1 MANSTTSTNFYGY
14 LEAVAGKGPCRD
26 TEIVYKKAKVIYKKM
41 IGLCRPLARERLQE
55 ITGERHILL
64 SDDHRAVGCAPGLLK
79 KHTMDELRKEL
90 VGHLHR
96 LVEADRAS
104 GVRVN
109 DCHIKLKL
117 LVDKLS
123 IVLKQQRQQVKV
135 DEAFVSVQEAFR
147 EVLQP
152 SNLDGLKVT
161 VEGQEL
167 DVGARRFL
175 EILTPFEKATTEA
188 MNLADQSRGKAVLLA
203 PMDGGWGEAI
213 KAAKDAG
220 ILQVNFPG
228 MTDSPLCKVAAME
241 IKVVVSTKREGILRQ
256 PVKTGE
262 LRLLTAVEYS
272 AMLQRTTGED
282 LEAIGGRMKVT
293 PVYASERDVI
303 PAEWVTFPPS
313 LGSTSALL
321 QVELLEVDPTKM
333 DKLGDCLQDLA
344 SKWKWFASEL
354 AGYLLICQRYQGQP
368 LIWHENEDYE
378 GIMAFARAYLQSL
391 SENLEDQI
399 KGTGGRPM
407 ELLGEMIEIA
417 SLNEED
423 FLKRYKDEDMEE
435 DEDEGHDYLELDA
448 EALRPPPLNQ
458 EYLQN
463 QARVGQVGAT
473 ATAPPL
479 PGIQGLGVPSLP
491 VPVQQ
496 GDSLQQGG
504 LRQDALPRGGL
515 QQGGLRQDALPRG
528 GSQRGGPEALERRVQ
543 SRHSSGS
550 ASDHG
555 EQDVAASATTA
566 SQLRGDDP
574 THTIALQMQ
583 RSRQV
588 LQTMIADP
596 DSTKYKT
603 QRAKVEKMLELAE
616 RHFRDTTLV
625 SGYDEFLHEE
635 MNTCEQA
642 CAAKDD
648 EFDIAEQKKKQKKEE
663 KKDLMATLP
672 KGAGR
677 KFNGT
682 PADWP
687 YFRDQFVRI
696 ADSIDPSLA
705 VDQMIGLVDC
715 KKLRK
720 RMKIYRDGFEILKHF
735 DQDFGFSFVNCQSIL
750 NTINGYRKATNQSE
764 EMDLIVQYRQA
775 KRALDKNEDNGALLN
790 VGVLLSWADK
800 LLPTTT
806 QDLTKIL
813 QDHDFGR
820 LRNGASHIAPFF
832 EHLEKVY
839 ERNSVMTRNR
849 ESLALA
855 GGTPGDGKSGK
866 KVGFETSL
874 RAYDSVDSSDGG
886 KGGCSS
892 LCTTGPQHRA
902 YNCPL
907 LKDGKVGI
915 KQIRKAKLC
924 TCCVSAANDCKKG
937 QIKRKDGTVVQIACP
952 ECKHSKRINCHQK
965 CKKPGGRAKT
975 DSSVPSQLDT
985 PPVELADGSNVAA
998 TLTELRTESY
1008 CLANPNKIGSALEFV
1023 DHCMLQAP
1031 DGSKIIV
1038 RTIFDGGGTDTIL
1051 DWRLNR
1057 FFHHDVPCKVGVN
1070 GAIGTKKYDSHI
1082 GDLKV
1087 IRSDGSYFHL
1097 KAIKGDLSS
1106 KAFTVKRKFIDIPP
1120 PLQHHFGN
1128 NVQSYNE
1135 VGDIRYYNAA
1145 EDFQVELVI
1154 GLDAV
1159 ALSPMELGRCF
1170 DEFGQIAV
1178 WKSAISNNLLVT
1190 GSRKTGSAAA
1200 GRGEANQR
1208 CYVIA
1213 EEGNQQ
1219 VNLLRTAVDAGDSRD
1234 LFAKRSNMTKIERKL
1249 FAHIEDSDEIVPPQ
1263 PELCHSCNNCEV
1275 CADPFKARREQT
1287 VINLLDQL
1295 VTFQEGSREEGGG
1308 YHVRLLFDPEIL
1320 AQVPEGREAALRR
1333 LLATERQLSR
1343 PGMSQAREY
1352 FNQKVQQCRDKGY
1365 LVKPEDFPDVSHLQ
1379 KAYQP
1384 YSFALKD
1391 EEKLD
1396 GQEIGAPAHK
1406 TKARPVVDCS
1416 AAAMP
1421 GGASVNKAQY
1431 KIPDVHTL
1439 KISQILLQ
1447 LRTAKKFCVG
1457 DISEYYYRLW
1467 CDQLTS
1473 SLTRVLFREG
1483 GLGSGGEIIELISP
1497 VSAMGL
1503 KQISTMSAHVR
1514 YRISLTI
1521 ASTDKEGAKQ
1531 LKGAYCDD
1539 VSLFEKYGEC
1549 RKSDQSK
1556 HKCEDGE
1563 VLVQRAT
1570 VVEQA
1575 LNHAHLHLGQK
1586 WITDVAQEKCTEKMM
1601 GVRAPKSQTDKSQT
1615 DSEEKTVM
1623 LGNANNTSALG
1634 YRLHLGPLQPPGG
1647 SIRWRVHRPQSLN
1660 LEPKL
1665 RGARPDWAQLASSSD
1680 IRSYLREHGASKS
1693 SLLSL
1698 CSNLF
1703 DPLLLAASFVS
1714 SARQLF
1720 RQVLREVKLTSWK
1733 DMVPERYHERIA
1745 QLAEDLL
1752 EVAKKLEIPRLA
1764 VVPNPVKDEEHQY
1777 PYGFATLLLVS
1788 DGSSEA
1794 GIAAAYVHQQFPYE
1808 SGLWA
1813 ADADFSQVKVSCR
1826 LLCAAL
1832 KLTDN
1837 VGHNSQVDGELLAK
1851 FLACQAKDFVLQNS
1865 LIKFHRVRLCSDSL
1879 TVEKAIRKTDA
1890 CYSTWAGRR
1899 IASIQ
1904 RSIDLDDSWHVPHSV
1919 TDATVDSC
1927 TKYKRHPSKAMDECW
1942 FYGKGVLDHPM
1953 QLLPFTSRSTY
1964 AQPRLDDLPSQWL
1977 SSAARTFLG
1986 LKLPTVVIMKLA
1998 VEEEPPVL
2006 TLLEQLANKY
2016 QNVDKA
2022 ISVLQCLLKMKSA
2035 FRQLSVPAQREA
2047 CRMKFIGSDYGKVSQ
2062 QLGKRSTKLTQQL
2075 LLENDKDNRVYTLKG
2090 RFGYRAT
2097 LLPAPK
2103 SSHFSKLVLQDA
2115 HNRHH
2120 LTNSARIMAKVG
2132 RQYAFT
2138 GGALKY
2144 LDKLRAECHMCRLL
2158 KPEAVKLLMGDPPPF
2173 MRGILPNATTTWQH
2187 QSTDIFGPWMMA
2199 AFPGARN
2206 TRGGQKRI
2214 KTWGLIVFDYAT
2226 RAVDATLI
2234 EDYSASSVILGLKT
2248 IWSRV
2253 GRPQWLGFDAASNI
2267 ASAEEIVANEKDL
2280 QMPSLVE
2287 AELLQKEL
2295 QDKLGGAIEVRPRV
2309 PYAPFRQVA
2318 ERGVQFCKRELRRML
2333 QQTVGTL
2340 LTPLQACSIL
2350 SSAVAHINE
2359 RPLVLHL
2366 APDDSGVLTP
2376 WFLSARNM
2384 STFHSQHVELEGD
2397 LEHPLSRRA
2406 FQAQQRLDLFK
2417 GLFNVFYY
2425 KEMVKFGRWNTQ
2437 NKQPEV
2443 GDVCLILD
2451 KIKGK
2456 AHFLQ
2461 RFQLGRIREFTSPHV
2476 CEVDFIKQSPEV
2488 TAALIRDLKSHNP
2501 DDWRKSY
2508 TVKTSSCTRDL
2519 RSLALVSAQS
2529 QEKTLQRGLDVDL
2542 FVDQLGP
2549 EVPDLAVPGA
2559 AADATST
2566 ATAPAT
2572 ANATGPEVPNNET
2585 PGAAVLG
2592 ALPVQQLVQRPVQQ
2606 PGVVVEPGVVGTPKV
2621 QEAVLQPDVA
2631 LIGGQ
2636 SQQQDLVP
2644 VNSSRP
2650 VKRKALKER
2659 WVLKQ

>member
-14 LEAVAGKGPCRD
+14 LEAVAGTGPCRD
-26 TEIVYKKAKVIYKKM
+26 TEMVYKKAKVIYKKM
-41 IGLCRPLARERLQE
+41 IGLCRPLARDRLQE
-55 ITGERHILL
+55 LTGERHILL
-64 SDDHRAVGCAPGLLK
+64 SDDNRAVGCAPGLLK
-79 KHTMDELRKEL
+79 KNTMDELRREL

-96 LVEADRAS
+96 LIEADRAS
-104 GVRVN
+104 GIRVN
-109 DCHIKLKL
+109 DYHIKLKL

-152 SNLDGLKVT
+152 SNLGGLKVT
-161 VEGQEL
+161 IEGHEL
-167 DVGARRFL
+167 DVEAVGQML
-175 EILTPFEKATTEA
+175 VLSGQATTEA
-188 MNLADQSRGKAVLLA
+188 VNLASQSGGKAVLLS
-203 PMDGGWGEAI
+203 PLDGGWGEAI

-220 ILQVNFPG
+220 ILQINFPG

-241 IKVVVSTKREGILRQ
+241 IKVVTSTKREGILRQ
-256 PVKTGE
+256 LVRAGE

-272 AMLQRTTGED
+272 AMLRRRTGEE
-282 LEAIGGRMKVT
+282 LEAVGGKMKVT
-293 PVYASERDVI
+293 PVYASEREVI
-303 PAEWVTFPPS
+303 PAEWVAFPPS
-313 LGSTSALL
+313 LDSTSALL
-321 QVELLEVDPTKM
+321 QAELLEVDPSKM

-354 AGYLLICQRYQGQP
+354 ADYLLICQRYQGRP
-368 LIWHENEDYE
+368 LIWPENYE
-378 GIMAFARAYLQSL
+378 GIMAFARAYLQGL

-399 KGTGGRPM
+399 GGPGGGRPM
-407 ELLGEMIEIA
+407 ELLGEMMESA
-417 SLNEED
+417 SLKEED

-435 DEDEGHDYLELDA
+435 DEDEGHDYLELDT

-463 QARVGQVGAT
+463 QAP

-479 PGIQGLGVPSLP
+479 PGVQGLDVPSLP
-491 VPVQQ
+491 VPGRR
-496 GDSLQQGG
+496 GDPLQQGG
-504 LRQDALPRGGL
+504 LRQEAL
-515 QQGGLRQDALPRG
+515 QQDNRWTGQHGTTVGL
-528 GSQRGGPEALERRVQ
+528 EALERRVQ

-550 ASDHG
+550 HSASEHG
-555 EQDVAASATTA
+555 GHDVAVPATTA

-588 LQTMIADP
+588 LQTMVADP
-596 DSTKYKT
+596 ESTKYKT

-616 RHFRDTTLV
+616 KHFRDTT
-625 SGYDEFLHEE
+625 STSSYDEFLHDE

-648 EFDIAEQKKKQKKEE
+648 EFDLAEQKKKQRKEE

-672 KGAGR
+672 KGLGR

-687 YFRDQFVRI
+687 YFRDHFVRI
-696 ADSIDPSLA
+696 ADTIDPSVA
-705 VDQMIGLVDC
+705 VDQMMALVDC
-715 KKLRK
+715 KKLK
-720 RMKIYRDGFEILKHF
+720 NRMRIYKDGYEILKHF
-735 DQDFGFSFVNCQSIL
+735 EQDFGFSFVNCQSIL
-750 NTINGYRKATNQSE
+750 NTISGYRKATNQGE
-764 EMDLIVQYRQA
+764 ENDLILHYRQA

-806 QDLTKIL
+806 QDLTRIL

-820 LRNGASHIAPFF
+820 LSNGASHIEPFF
-832 EHLEKVY
+832 EHLERVY

-855 GGTPGDGKSGK
+855 GGTPGDSKGGK
-866 KVGFETSL
+866 KVGFETNA
-874 RAYDSVDSSDGG
+874 RAYGSVDSSDGG
-886 KGGCSS
+886 NTGCSS

-907 LKDGKVGI
+907 LKDGKVGV
-915 KQIRKAKLC
+915 KQIRRAKLC
-924 TCCVSAANDCKKG
+924 TCCVSAPNDCKKG

-952 ECKHSKRINCHQK
+952 ECNHSKRINCHQK
-965 CKKPGGRAKT
+965 CKKSGGKPKT
-975 DSSVPSQLDT
+975 TSKGPNQLDT
-985 PPVELADGSNVAA
+985 PPVELSDDSNVAA
-998 TLTELRTESY
+998 GITELRTESY
-1008 CLANPNKIGSALEFV
+1008 CIANPNKLGSALEFV

-1135 VGDIRYYNAA
+1135 VDDIRYYNAP
-1145 EDFQVELVI
+1145 EDFQVQLVI

-1178 WKSAISNNLLVT
+1178 WKSAISNNLMVT

-1208 CYVIA
+1208 SYVIA

-1263 PELCHSCNNCEV
+1263 PELCHSCKGCEV

-1308 YHVRLLFDPEIL
+1308 YHVRLLYDPEVL

-1365 LVKPEDFPDVSHLQ
+1365 LVKPAEFPGISHLQ

-1396 GQEIGAPAHK
+1396 GQDVGAPAHK

-1416 AAAMP
+1416 ATAMP
-1421 GGASVNKAQY
+1421 GGASVNGAQY

-1447 LRTAKKFCVG
+1447 LRTAKRFCIG

-1467 CDQLTS
+1467 CDPLTS

-1539 VSLFEKYGEC
+1539 VGLFERYGEC
-1549 RKSDQSK
+1549 RKDGQEE
-1556 HKCEDGE
+1556 HECEDGE

-1570 VVEQA
+1570 VVEGA

-1586 WITDVAQEKCTEKMM
+1586 WISDVAQGKCTEKMM
-1601 GVRAPKSQTDKSQT
+1601 GVEADH
-1615 DSEEKTVM
+1615 EEKTVM
-1623 LGNANNTSALG
+1623 LGNAGNTSALG
-1634 YRLHLGPLQPPGG
+1634 YRLHLGPLEPPGG

-1680 IRSYLREHGASKS
+1680 IRSYLREHGARKN

-1733 DMVPERYHERIA
+1733 DMVPELYHERIA

-1764 VVPNPVKDEEHQY
+1764 VVPNPVKEEEHRY

-1788 DGSSEA
+1788 DGSCEA

-1813 ADADFSQVKVSCR
+1813 ADADFSQVTVSCR
-1826 LLCAAL
+1826 LLCSAL

-1837 VGHNSQVDGELLAK
+1837 TGHNSQVDGELLAK
-1851 FLACQAKDFVLQNS
+1851 FLACQTKDFVLQNS

-1927 TKYKRHPSKAMDECW
+1927 TKYKRHPSKAMDEGW
-1942 FYGKGVLDHPM
+1942 FYGKGVLDQPM

-1986 LKLPTVVIMKLA
+1986 LKLPTVVIMKVA

-2022 ISVLQCLLKMKSA
+2022 VSVLQCLLKMKPE

-2047 CRMKFIGSDYGKVSQ
+2047 CRVKFIGSDYGKVSQ
-2062 QLGKRSTKLTQQL
+2062 QLGKCSTKLTQQL
-2075 LLENDKDNRVYTLKG
+2075 LLENDKENRVYTLKG

-2120 LTNSARIMAKVG
+2120 ITNSARIMAKVG

-2138 GGALKY
+2138 GGALQY

-2158 KPEAVKLLMGDPPPF
+2158 KPEAVKLLLGDPPPF
-2173 MRGILPNATTTWQH
+2173 MRGILPNATTTWRH

-2199 AFPGARN
+2199 AFPGAKG
-2206 TRGGQKRI
+2206 TRGGQKKI
-2214 KTWGLIVFDYAT
+2214 KTWGLLVFDYAT
-2226 RAVDATLI
+2226 RAIDATLI

-2295 QDKLGGAIEVRPRV
+2295 QDQLGGVIEVRPRV

-2333 QQTVGTL
+2333 QQSVGAL

-2359 RPLVLHL
+2359 RPLVLHV
-2366 APDDSGVLTP
+2366 APDDRGVLTP

-2384 STFHSQHVELEGD
+2384 STFHSQQVELEDD

-2437 NKQPEV
+2437 NKQPGV

-2476 CEVDFIKQSPEV
+2476 CEIDFVKQSPEV
-2488 TAALIRDLKSHNP
+2488 TAALIRDLRSPKNQE
-2501 DDWRKSY
+2501 DWRKSY
-2508 TVKTSSCTRDL
+2508 KVKTLSCTRDL

-2529 QEKTLQRGLDVDL
+2529 QEKALKRGLDLDL
-2542 FVDQLGP
+2542 FIDQPGP
-2549 EVPDLAVPGA
+2549 GD
-2559 AADATST
+2559 
-2566 ATAPAT
+2566 PAT
-2572 ANATGPEVPNNET
+2572 DGSEKDNAQLQLVHGDQQGLLQGEP
-2585 PGAAVLG
+2585 G
-2592 ALPVQQLVQRPVQQ
+2592 ALPVQEPGDDAVQ
-2606 PGVVVEPGVVGTPKV
+2606 PGVVGK
-2621 QEAVLQPDVA
+2621 EAVLQLDAA
-2631 LIGGQ
+2631 LGDGPEFQGSEAQGEKQ
-2636 SQQQDLVP
+2636 SPQQELVP
-2644 VNSSRP
+2644 VGSSQP
-2650 VKRKALKER
+2650 VKKKALKER
-2659 WVLKQ
+2659 WVLRQ